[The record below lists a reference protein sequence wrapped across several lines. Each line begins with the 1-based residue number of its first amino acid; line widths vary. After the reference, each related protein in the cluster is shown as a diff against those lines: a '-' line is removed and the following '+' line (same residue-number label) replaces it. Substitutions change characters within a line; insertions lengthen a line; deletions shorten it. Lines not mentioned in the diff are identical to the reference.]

1 MAKQQIKRFNKFKDV
16 PGLDKE
22 LDTIIG
28 QIIKDLIGVLDP
40 AIGEV
45 YINDSDPVVV
55 TITTPGTYYLVEGFE
70 LGENNKVELLSK
82 GMRLQTGNVNNTIV
96 HMAIFA
102 NNVVFEKTAME
113 RKIGTA
119 ADFGAMG
126 LNGYGVGNESTLIQ
140 LKVKADKACN
150 VTINHMNWLIKQV
163 L

>member
-1 MAKQQIKRFNKFKDV
+1 
-16 PGLDKE
+16 
-22 LDTIIG
+22 
-28 QIIKDLIGVLDP
+28 LDP

-45 YINDSDPVVV
+45 YINDSNPVVV
-55 TITTPGTYYLVEGFE
+55 TITTPGTYYLVEGFK

-82 GMRLQTGNVNNTIV
+82 GMRLQTAGTYQTMCSTSFTCNVNNTIV